1 MCIKRK
7 ITGIIMPKEWFTM
20 KLKKASIF
28 LGSFVLLCIMFSTC
42 YYMSY
47 LHALNEFNQRAIER
61 KDILQSLTLNTSPT
75 PAQAENAQNENSNS
89 EQESVTVDKDTE
101 TTVQPTT
108 TYILDIYDM
117 KTNQTKT
124 EELNPPAYLVGLT
137 REQIE
142 EYLESYMKD
151 MPLSEYNKGLIS
163 YELIRFSADIVEIK
177 KTYNEDF
184 LPFRFYVVVKD
195 GFVVVYNSDLKS
207 VYSYTQIEAK
217 NLPEADRIALSK
229 GIYINSLEELYS
241 LLESYSS

>member
-1 MCIKRK
+1 MR
-7 ITGIIMPKEWFTM
+7 
-20 KLKKASIF
+20 LKKLSIF
-28 LGSFVLLCIMFSTC
+28 LGSFVLLCILFSTC

-61 KDILQSLTLNTSPT
+61 KDQLLSLALSASPT
-75 PAQAENAQNENSNS
+75 PAQNAPTENTQTQDNST
-89 EQESVTVDKDTE
+89 QESVMVDKESE

-108 TYILDIYDM
+108 SYILKIYDM
-117 KTNQTKT
+117 KTDTTKT

-137 REQIE
+137 REQVE
-142 EYLESYMKD
+142 EYLKSYMSD
-151 MPLSEYNKGLIS
+151 LPLSEYNKGLIA
-163 YELIRFSADIVEIK
+163 YELIRFSADTIEIK
-177 KTYNEDF
+177 KTYNADF
-184 LPFRFYVVVKD
+184 LPFRFYVVVKE

-217 NLPEADRIALSK
+217 SLPEEDRIALSK